1 MNMIHSTNFDD
12 ILNEL
17 FEIYPEINGAA
28 FISATGFPIASK
40 FRYDLDDIKA
50 APMIAS
56 LVAISK
62 LAANEMAKGIFEQL
76 FLKGKNG
83 YILAKEAG
91 KRTVLMLSTTSEVQ
105 LDSKRDIKGGG
116 LPFPFDFK
124 PSGGDIGEAGIAIK
138 IQEVTAN
145 YEEKFPYCKYCGSP
159 LSIGETTCHLCGNKV

>member
-1 MNMIHSTNFDD
+1 MAKSDYFKN

-17 FEIYPEINGAA
+17 FEAYPQINGAA
-28 FISATGFPIASK
+28 FISATGFPVASK

-62 LAANEMAKGIFEQL
+62 LAIDEMAKGTFEQL
-76 FLKGKNG
+76 YLKGNNG

-91 KRTVLMLSTTSEVQ
+91 KRTVLMISTTSEVQ
-105 LDSKRDIKGGG
+105 LDSKRDLKGGG

-124 PSGGDIGEAGIAIK
+124 PPDGDMGGIEFAAK
-138 IQEVTAN
+138 IEHVVN
-145 YEEKFPYCKYCGSP
+145 SYEEKFPYCKYCGTP
-159 LSIGETTCHLCGNKV
+159 LSKGDTICHSCGNKV

>member
-1 MNMIHSTNFDD
+1 MTKTPNFED
-12 ILNEL
+12 ILNGL

-28 FISATGFPIASK
+28 FISATGFPVASK

-62 LAANEMAKGIFEQL
+62 LAANEMAKGTFEQL
-76 FLKGKNG
+76 YLKGKNG
-83 YILAKEAG
+83 YILAKDTG
-91 KRTVLMLSTTSEVQ
+91 KRTVLMISTTSEVQ
-105 LDSKRDIKGGG
+105 LDSMRDFNDGE

>member
-1 MNMIHSTNFDD
+1 MAKLDNFEN
-12 ILNEL
+12 ILNDL

-28 FISATGFPIASK
+28 FISATGFPIASR

-62 LAANEMAKGIFEQL
+62 LATNEMAKGNFEQL

-83 YILAKEAG
+83 YILAKDAG
-91 KRTVLMLSTTSEVQ
+91 KRTVLMISTTSEVQ
-105 LDSKRDIKGGG
+105 LESMRDFNEGG

-124 PSGGDIGEAGIAIK
+124 PPDGNMGGVGITAK
-138 IQEVTAN
+138 IQDVVTS

-159 LSIGETTCHLCGNKV
+159 LSKGETICHSCGNKV